1 MDGRYNRICL
11 GQWEKIN
18 IKKDVLGHDFIELS
32 LKKHKTNIEVKV
44 KNESNRTSTL
54 KKEEVRKQLK
64 ISFIQKIWMFIKRI
78 LNL

>member
-11 GQWEKIN
+11 SQWKKIN

-54 KKEEVRKQLK
+54 KKRKCVN
-64 ISFIQKIWMFIKRI
+64 S
-78 LNL
+78 

>member
-1 MDGRYNRICL
+1 MSDNKSAN
-11 GQWEKIN
+11 EKLKN
-18 IKKDVLGHDFIELS
+18 NKK
-32 LKKHKTNIEVKV
+32 KV
-44 KNESNRTSTL
+44 KNESNIKKKK

>member
-11 GQWEKIN
+11 GQWKKIN